1 MKRSII
7 EGEFQ
12 KLKIKTMEQN
22 IHDREWL
29 HFNCQGIPFNPIIL
43 WKPKFKNDPFRTEI
57 RTIFVGWPWAIKR
70 SDHRHNETR
79 GQKTHRPPAMF
90 WQIYLIR
97 PVNQVSESYE
107 LWKTIYTELFTVC
120 LVGLC
125 SLICSTCA
133 RVGN

>member
-1 MKRSII
+1 MKWSRIKGGI
-7 EGEFQ
+7 KRG
-12 KLKIKTMEQN
+12 KIKTIQKN

-29 HFNCQGIPFNPIIL
+29 HFNLPINHFQSNYL
-43 WKPKFKNDPFRTEI
+43 METKNEPFRTEI
-57 RTIFVGWPWAIKR
+57 RTIFAGWPWTIKR

-79 GQKTHRPPAMF
+79 GQKTHRPPAIF

-125 SLICSTCA
+125 SLICSTCT